1 MFQASPYSQRLS
13 AHPAFDHP
21 VSGEFAGPRNKAPT
35 KDVAKGVGGALSAGA
50 GGVST
55 VTALTTS
62 AGAAATV
69 PVAGWVVGGVLAA
82 AAGTVAIIQGV
93 KKRKVSKRQALAWA
107 RSMKLPKKDAED
119 LAGFVLRLSRKDR
132 AWRQKQAKR
141 LSKRLAKIKKRQQ
154 KWKRR
159 PGGQRVLQVL
169 SFGIKRGPDRL
180 KNQRKRTEA
189 KLGLIAAVDG
199 TLKRRRIA
207 RKKRRASPR
216 TSGGG
221 FVPATAQ
228 TGMSTLYGG
237 APLWAWLAVG
247 GTAMI
252 GSVLYAQRKP

>member
-1 MFQASPYSQRLS
+1 MFRPSPYSQRLS

-35 KDVAKGVGGALSAGA
+35 KDVAKGVGGAVSAGA
-50 GGVST
+50 AGVKAGSLL
-55 VTALTTS
+55 A
-62 AGAAATV
+62 AGGAAATV

-207 RKKRRASPR
+207 RKKRRQSGR
-216 TSGGG
+216 TSGSS
-221 FVPATAQ
+221 FAPATTQ
-228 TGMSTLYGG
+228 TGMSALYGG
-237 APLWAWLAVG
+237 VPLWAWLAVG
-247 GTAMI
+247 GAAMV
-252 GSVLYAQRKP
+252 GSVLYARRKP